1 MRNEPTQRRNRE
13 MAAWQGRVFL
23 PIRRFA
29 GSPILLLCLLGAT
42 LSSCG
47 YSSRPLYN
55 TSYKTVAVPIFGN
68 KSFRREWEFRLT
80 EAITKNIE
88 YRTPYKVVSQDKAD
102 TVLTGE
108 IQNIEENVLTIRTAT
123 DVPRES
129 QVTVIVNFTWKNRSG
144 RVLVDRKGFNR
155 SATEIPQIGER
166 VTDAEQ
172 LAVELVAAAIVDQ
185 MQMDW

>member
-1 MRNEPTQRRNRE
+1 MATYDTAKRRIGGTAR
-13 MAAWQGRVFL
+13 WGVRD
-23 PIRRFA
+23 FA
-29 GSPILLLCLLGAT
+29 RTALFISGVAL

-55 TSYKTVAVPIFGN
+55 SAYKTVAVPIFTN

-80 EAITKNIE
+80 EAIDKNIE

-108 IQNIEENVLTIRTAT
+108 ITSIDENVLTERTGT
-123 DVPRES
+123 ILPRES
-129 QVTVIVNFTWKNRSG
+129 QLTVVVSFTWKDRNG
-144 RVLVDRKGFNR
+144 RVLVERKGFNR

-166 VTDAEQ
+166 VDDAEQ
-172 LAVELVAAAIVDQ
+172 AAIENLAAAIVDQ
-185 MQMDW
+185 LRTDW